1 MDAVIAIGFFIFCAW
16 LIFVV
21 VRFFFRIFAGVF
33 RMGTTPVSP
42 QPGARQ
48 PGTGTGTSTTGMQ
61 SGVAID
67 TGMTAEE
74 EGNVHSGPYGY
85 SPNTAYPET
94 QYGSLFNPDTE
105 WNHEEQ

>member
-1 MDAVIAIGFFIFCAW
+1 MDAVIAIAFFLFLGW

-21 VRFFFRIFAGVF
+21 VRFFFRIFVGVM
-33 RMGTTPVSP
+33 RMGTTPVNQ
-42 QPGARQ
+42 QPKTNAPRA
-48 PGTGTGTSTTGMQ
+48 TTTN
-61 SGVAID
+61 

-85 SPNTAYPET
+85 SPHTAYPET
-94 QYGSLFNPDTE
+94 QYGSLFNPDAE

>member
-1 MDAVIAIGFFIFCAW
+1 MDAVIAIAFFILCAW

-21 VRFFFRIFAGVF
+21 VRFFFRMFVGLF
-33 RMGTTPVSP
+33 RMGTTPISQ
-42 QPGARQ
+42 QPGPRQ
-48 PGTGTGTSTTGMQ
+48 PGPGTQRSVDQ
-61 SGVAID
+61 
-67 TGMTAEE
+67 GMTAEE

-94 QYGSLFNPDTE
+94 QYGSLFNPDAE